1 MQKLG
6 IVRYNAF
13 ENVSC
18 ELSFAIA
25 LLDDNNNGFVIN
37 SVYGNNSC
45 NVYAKRVEDGTSKYT
60 LSAEEIKAISLAK
73 DNKKF
78 WKCLDF
84 FRVLC

>member
-78 WKCLDF
+78 
-84 FRVLC
+84 